1 MSKTE
6 VIVSRDMKERKN
18 ESQKGRDK
26 DKNAFYLR
34 AKLQCGIVFL

>member
-18 ESQKGRDK
+18 ESQKGREK
-26 DKNAFYLR
+26 DK
-34 AKLQCGIVFL
+34 CFLFKGKIAVR